1 MFYEDVRV
9 VALTGEAKQRER
21 FLAELAH
28 RCKVAT
34 LREERND
41 KPASFTRKV
50 ADDLLSIQS
59 PSRYVLTQRA
69 DDANEI
75 ARELDQ
81 LAEREDLDFAVVV
94 GSALASRIASF
105 HEVYEARL
113 QPSLNFEQHFESLAT
128 APEWV
133 TLGALVRAVRAH
145 RDIHKAGAILTFTG
159 VVRGEALA
167 LEFDIY
173 EGEAQQRI
181 SSIAHDL
188 TAIEGIVDAR
198 IYHKSGRVHKGEDI
212 VYIVVAAAHR
222 QEGFKALRDAIE
234 RIKKEVPIWKKEL
247 TERGDKWVGI

>member
-1 MFYEDVRV
+1 MRV
-9 VALTGEAKQRER
+9 VALTGDAKQRER
-21 FLAELAH
+21 FLTELAH

-113 QPSLNFEQHFESLAT
+113 EPSLNFEQHFESLAT

-145 RDIHKAGAILTFTG
+145 PDIHKAGAILTFTG

-188 TAIEGIVDAR
+188 TAIEGIVDVK
-198 IYHKSGRVHKGEDI
+198 IYHKSGRVNKGEDI